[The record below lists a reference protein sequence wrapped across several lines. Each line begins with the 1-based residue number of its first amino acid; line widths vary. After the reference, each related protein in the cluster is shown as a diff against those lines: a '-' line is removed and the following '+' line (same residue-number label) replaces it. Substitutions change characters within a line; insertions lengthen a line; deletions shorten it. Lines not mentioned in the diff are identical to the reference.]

1 MSVKNDKKF
10 MRMKGS
16 SYDKQFQFSIL
27 GSCMAGIVG
36 TIMLRY
42 CLFGDT
48 INTASRMKTYGEG
61 KCSRQQVS

>member
-1 MSVKNDKKF
+1 MGFFLS
-10 MRMKGS
+10 
-16 SYDKQFQFSIL
+16 KQFQFYIL

-61 KCSRQQVS
+61 KHS